1 MDDSRGAG
9 DARLSSDG
17 ISWKAHG
24 ETILRGSQ
32 ATRGTVGP
40 LCDQGAGLLMPPF
53 GSHLRTLLKRRPA
66 SRRYRVGWVTRDPR
80 LPSRGRFGR
89 MAFMPRLR
97 GGYLSDWIDKHCD
110 WCSSELYDP
119 KCRYDAVIFIKV
131 MQPECQ
137 EELRRI
143 QEYGGKVVFDANV
156 NYYEISGDYSH
167 QTPPTPEHQAQA
179 IWMTQH
185 ADAVVADSSY
195 IASLARKYNEQV
207 TWIPDNINLQVFSK
221 VRAHRAKPSLVLG
234 WSGIPSKAHHL
245 LDICPVLAKLKNAE
259 LCLITGQPGDPSVPP
274 EVLRAL
280 RTAVPCR
287 VVRFDERRLVQALI
301 GCDVVISPK
310 RLANSYDM
318 GHTELKITVGMAL
331 GLPAVASPQQSY
343 QEAISYKGG
352 GIIVS
357 SDAEWLDALKRLED
371 WTLRR
376 EMGERA
382 RQTVV
387 EKYSV
392 PVVATQFL
400 GVIETLVAP
409 DAMKRAR

>member
-1 MDDSRGAG
+1 
-9 DARLSSDG
+9 
-17 ISWKAHG
+17 
-24 ETILRGSQ
+24 
-32 ATRGTVGP
+32 
-40 LCDQGAGLLMPPF
+40 MPSF
-53 GSHLRTLLKRRPA
+53 LSHLRSLLKRKPA
-66 SRRYRVGWVTRDPR
+66 GRRYRIGWVTRDPR

-97 GGYLSDWIDKHCD
+97 AAYLSDWIDKHCD
-110 WCSSELYDP
+110 WCASELYDP
-119 KCRYDAVIFIKV
+119 KQKYDVVVFVKV
-131 MQPECQ
+131 MQSECQ
-137 EELRRI
+137 EEVRRI
-143 QEYGGKVVFDANV
+143 QSAAGKVIFDANV
-156 NYYEISGDYSH
+156 NYYEVWGDYSH
-167 QTPPTPEHQAQA
+167 QSQPTLDHQAQA

-195 IASLARKYNEQV
+195 IASVACKYNEHV

-221 VRAHRAKPSLVLG
+221 VKTHRPKASLVLG

-259 LCLITGQPGDPSVPP
+259 LCLITGQLGDTTVPP
-274 EVLRAL
+274 EILRQLTA
-280 RTAVPCR
+280 AVPCR
-287 VVRFDERRLVQALI
+287 IVPFDERRLVQTLI

-331 GLPAVASPQQSY
+331 GLPAVVSPQQSY

-352 GIIVS
+352 GFIVS
-357 SDAEWLDALKRLED
+357 NDAEWFDALTRLED

-387 EKYSV
+387 ERYSV
-392 PVVATQFL
+392 PVVAKQFL
-400 GVIETLVAP
+400 AVIGSIVAA
-409 DAMKRAR
+409 DAMKRSAR